1 MDHASS
7 LAFGGASKAI
17 GEHNIGSQSNVNWRR
32 LERVGA
38 FFFGGEMTVPI
49 FVLPIRIFI

>member
-1 MDHASS
+1 MDRASS
-7 LAFGGASKAI
+7 LAFGDASKAI

-38 FFFGGEMTVPI
+38 FFLAEK
-49 FVLPIRIFI
+49 